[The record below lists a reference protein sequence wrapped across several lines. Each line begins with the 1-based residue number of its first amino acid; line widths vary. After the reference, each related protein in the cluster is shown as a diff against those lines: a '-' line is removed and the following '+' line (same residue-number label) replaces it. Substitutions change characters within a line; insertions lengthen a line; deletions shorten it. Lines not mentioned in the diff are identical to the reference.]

1 MEFSNEML
9 QRLTEANNSVKGSRY
24 YSKYYMQCYNGKTF
38 CGYSIPYTEG
48 QIKLSRGKDAK
59 LCIYSCGNRYIMTDT
74 VKELLGI

>member
-9 QRLTEANNSVKGSRY
+9 QKLTESNNSVKGSIN

-38 CGYSIPYTEG
+38 CGYSIPYTNG
-48 QIKLSRGKDAK
+48 QIKLSRGKNPK
-59 LCIYSCGNRYIMTDT
+59 MCIYSNGNRYILTDT

>member
-9 QRLTEANNSVKGSRY
+9 QKLKEANNSVKGSLN

-38 CGYSIPYTEG
+38 CGFGIPYTDG
-48 QIKLSRGKDAK
+48 QIKLSRGKHAK
-59 LCIYSCGNRYIMTDT
+59 LCIYSNGNRYILTDT